1 MNILVSGADG
11 NLGSAV
17 VDKFLAEQQAVFGL
31 YSKQEKVEQEQ
42 RAIGKKA
49 ANLMNAEEAAACI
62 QEMKSSTGAIHGA
75 VLTVGGFAMGG
86 IKDTSI
92 EDIHKQLSLNFDTAY
107 NLVKPLMESME
118 KGGHIFLIGARP
130 ATNAAELKDKLAYGL
145 AKKLIF
151 TLAEVINADRKT
163 TGIQCSVIVP
173 SIIDTPPNREG
184 MSEADFSKWVT
195 PAQIADAIYFHLTH
209 PYIKDNVIKV
219 YGEV

>member
-11 NLGSAV
+11 NLGSAI
-17 VDKFLAEQQAVFGL
+17 VDKLLAEQHAVFGL
-31 YSKQEKVEQEQ
+31 YARQEKADQES
-42 RAIGKKA
+42 RTIKKKV
-49 ANLMNAEEAAACI
+49 ANLMNADEAKASV
-62 QEMKSSTGAIHGA
+62 QEMKSALDTIHGA
-75 VLTVGGFAMGG
+75 VLTVGGFAMGS

-92 EDIHKQLSLNFDTAY
+92 EDIHKQLHLNFDTAY
-107 NLVKPLMESME
+107 NLVKPLIASME

-130 ATNAAELKDKLAYGL
+130 ATKASELKDKLAYGL

-184 MSEADFSKWVT
+184 MPDADFSKWVT
-195 PAQIADAIYFHLTH
+195 PAQIADAIYFHMTH

-219 YGEV
+219 YGEL